1 MSRPKPKPVYVA
13 PQPVLATAPE
23 PLGIFRSAI
32 TEKDNVSINVGYL
45 SLFWIMVVV
54 LTVIPFM
61 VAGACVEMYY
71 SDKHVFPYAALGT
84 GVGYVTAAFG
94 VALAA
99 LGGFIWGD
107 SNKDKVAT
115 TTLTAT
121 TSTPAPTLP
130 APAKP

>member
-1 MSRPKPKPVYVA
+1 MSRPKPKPAYVA
-13 PQPVLATAPE
+13 SPTPVVAVAPE
-23 PLGIFRSAI
+23 PLGIFHSAI

-61 VAGACVEMYY
+61 VVGACFEAYY
-71 SDKHVFPYAALGT
+71 ADKHVFPYAELGK

-121 TSTPAPTLP
+121 TSTPSP
-130 APAKP
+130 ANP